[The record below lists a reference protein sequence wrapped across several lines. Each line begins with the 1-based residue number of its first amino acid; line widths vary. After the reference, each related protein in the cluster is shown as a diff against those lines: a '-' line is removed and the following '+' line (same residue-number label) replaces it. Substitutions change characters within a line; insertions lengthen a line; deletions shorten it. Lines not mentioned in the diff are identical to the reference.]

1 MPKLEVLQR
10 LLSEGRISRREFIS
24 RVSALGL
31 MAAVS
36 PALLSGTAKAATPKK
51 GGRFILATSGG
62 STTDSMDPGT
72 LVSNNNQNLNW
83 QIRNSLVEI
92 DHEFNAIPELA
103 ESWGSTPD
111 AKVWTF
117 KLRKGVEFHNGKT
130 MTAEDVVFSI
140 NHHLGEKSKSAAK
153 GYLKSVQNIKADGK
167 HEVIFELSGGS
178 ADFPF
183 ILGDYHL
190 TICPAGTQ
198 GPEFEKGIGTG
209 GYILKQWEPGV
220 MRSKPWL
227 FPIPMPEPMP

>member
-1 MPKLEVLQR
+1 MPKLEMLQR
-10 LLSEGRISRREFIS
+10 LLSEGRISRREFIA

-36 PALLSGTAKAATPKK
+36 PAFLGGTAKAASPKR
-51 GGRFILATSGG
+51 GGRFIIGITGG
-62 STTDSMDPGT
+62 STTDSMDPAT
-72 LVSNNNQNLNW
+72 LTSNMNQNLNW

-92 DHEFNAIPELA
+92 DHNFNAIPELA

-117 KLRKGVEFHNGKT
+117 KLRKGIEFHNGKT
-130 MTAEDVVFSI
+130 MTAEDVIFSI

-153 GYLKSVQNIKADGK
+153 GYLKSIENIKADGK

-183 ILGDYHL
+183 ILGDDHCGRHARDCGY
-190 TICPAGTQ
+190 TGARAG
-198 GPEFEKGIGTG
+198 
-209 GYILKQWEPGV
+209 
-220 MRSKPWL
+220 SDC
-227 FPIPMPEPMP
+227 

>member
-1 MPKLEVLQR
+1 MSKLTELER
-10 LLSEGRISRREFIS
+10 LLTDGKITRRDFIA

-36 PALLSGTAKAATPKK
+36 PALLSKPAKAAAPKK
-51 GGRFILATSGG
+51 GGRLKIGITGG
-62 STTDSMDPGT
+62 STTDSMDPAT
-72 LVSNNNQNLNW
+72 LTSNMNQNVNW
-83 QIRNSLVEI
+83 QIRNCLVEI
-92 DHEFNAIPELA
+92 DHNFNTIPELA

-140 NHHLGEKSKSAAK
+140 NHHLGEESKSAAK

-167 HEVIFELSGGS
+167 YEVIFELSGGS

-183 ILGDYHL
+183 ILG
-190 TICPAGTQ
+190 
-198 GPEFEKGIGTG
+198 
-209 GYILKQWEPGV
+209 
-220 MRSKPWL
+220 SSL
-227 FPIPMPEPMP
+227 FPVIGISFSERSDTGFPSFKNIPPGTDTLFKFWACSSGGTNG